1 MLARKSVRV
10 NCEGHKASVWEWY
23 SLSRRKAGLLA
34 CQEGVGRLG
43 SYCADSDAT
52 ILCVGG
58 NLSLGNY
65 VYVSVGASNEINCL
79 EY

>member
-1 MLARKSVRV
+1 MPARKSVRV
-10 NCEGHKASVWEWY
+10 NCEGRKVSVWEWY
-23 SLSRRKAGLLA
+23 SLSRRKAGVLT

-43 SYCADSDAT
+43 AYCADSGSAM
-52 ILCVGG
+52 LCVGG
-58 NLSLGNY
+58 NLGLWHY